1 MTTFFCIRED
11 PYPFARDEAFDTY
24 RLMIESCMHHINL
37 ILVQGLTY
45 FSWQAHRNVW
55 KVTTDNSFR
64 RLSVCSLQLSHVNA
78 MFLIFDISGGTL
90 AVNVVIRIL
99 ELRQVANSSHQPIN
113 LPLPTAMVL
122 NYAALDF
129 NFTSWMSANNLRVL
143 RSEQSSGN
151 LPGLKELAEQKDHLK
166 HVVSDHP

>member
-1 MTTFFCIRED
+1 MVQ
-11 PYPFARDEAFDTY
+11 
-24 RLMIESCMHHINL
+24 NL
-37 ILVQGLTY
+37 IRP
-45 FSWQAHRNVW
+45 SWQAYRNVW
-55 KVTTDNSFR
+55 KETTNNTLR
-64 RLSVCSLQLSHVNA
+64 RFCVCFVQSSHANA
-78 MFLIFDISGGTL
+78 KILIFNYSGGTL

-99 ELRQVANSSHQPIN
+99 ELRQIATSSHQPIN

-166 HVVSDHP
+166 HVVSE